1 MVGARFQPEI
11 GHWHASM
18 EPFRLLGTRL
28 ENHMHQRRSPFP
40 LLGLFALLVF
50 AGLTTA
56 CGSGSQAPTQASVSS
71 SPAVDESLKVG
82 NGSVGNYMVTAW
94 NDLGMHCL
102 NPTYDTAVILPPYNT
117 VWAQVVQ
124 RGNPPHI
131 VTTGLT
137 AQYRI
142 INNTKSYGKG
152 TYGQF
157 WDNAQRLFG
166 VTLTRDKGLNLVDL
180 TISNGLS
187 GQMVNKGDHFEVDGI
202 PVVPVDDSGKWN
214 PYQQA
219 EITIKDS
226 TGKVVAQTRN
236 TVPTSD
242 EINCAKCHGADA
254 FNDILRKHDLRHNT
268 KLMTSKPVL
277 CASCH
282 GSPALGQ
289 SGPGSSGKY
298 LSQAIHG
305 YHASKGASCYDCH
318 PGNKTQC
325 NRSLAH
331 TDAAGNCTTC
341 HGDLTQVSSSIAA
354 GRVPWAQE
362 PSCAKCHAGVPEVDT
377 GSTLY
382 RHGKGHGGLA
392 CAACH
397 GSPHAMVPT
406 NQPTDNY
413 QAIQYQGKAVALG
426 SCAACHDSNRGE
438 GFAEFAKEHGSGQKA
453 SACAI
458 CHTGFKDPQ
467 QAKFPHGF
475 LWKTRKSSG
484 GGSGD

>member
-1 MVGARFQPEI
+1 MRLQRNPFQ
-11 GHWHASM
+11 
-18 EPFRLLGTRL
+18 LLGIGAV
-28 ENHMHQRRSPFP
+28 
-40 LLGLFALLVF
+40 LLL
-50 AGLTTA
+50 AGIA
-56 CGSGSQAPTQASVSS
+56 SGCGSTGQTPPQTSASPPPVVEASV
-71 SPAVDESLKVG
+71 KIG
-82 NGSVGNYMVTAW
+82 NGNVGNYMVTAW

-131 VTTGLT
+131 LTTGLT

-157 WDNAQRLFG
+157 WDNAKLLFG
-166 VTLTRDKGLNLVDL
+166 VALAKDKGLNLVDPF
-180 TISNGLS
+180 ISNGLS

-219 EITIKDS
+219 EITIKDG
-226 TGKVVAQTRN
+226 TGKVVAQTRS

-254 FNDILRKHDLRHNT
+254 FNDILKKHDRRHNT

-277 CASCH
+277 CAGCH

-325 NRSLAH
+325 SRSLAH
-331 TDAAGNCTTC
+331 TNAAGNCTAC
-341 HGDLTQVSSSIAA
+341 HGDMSQVSSSIAA

-362 PSCAKCHAGVPEVDT
+362 PSCAKCHGGVPEVDT

-426 SCAACHDSNRGE
+426 SCAACHESNKGE
-438 GFAEFAKEHGSGQKA
+438 GFREFAKEHASGQKA

-475 LWKTRKSSG
+475 LWKTRSSTG
-484 GGSGD
+484 GGSGGSDD